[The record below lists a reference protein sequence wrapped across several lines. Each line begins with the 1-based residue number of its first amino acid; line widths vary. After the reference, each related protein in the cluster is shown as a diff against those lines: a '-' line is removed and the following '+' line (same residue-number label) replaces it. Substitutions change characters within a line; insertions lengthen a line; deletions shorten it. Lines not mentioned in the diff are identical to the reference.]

1 MQAAIAEGD
10 AAIAAFTEAWGGEGA
25 VVVAVDAPTA
35 LESRLH
41 AAVGEARRRLEHFLA
56 GKTRPDLEHVE
67 AEVLETAPVEFRLS
81 PSFRLVPIWN
91 MSRRVLEH
99 LMSFDCRP
107 HLPLIAANG
116 LSDCAPH
123 QVLERFDGRVA
134 EVAMIASLIRP

>member
-1 MQAAIAEGD
+1 MHLRRPSSPRDCLELEQAAISEGA

-67 AEVLETAPVEFRLS
+67 AEVLER
-81 PSFRLVPIWN
+81 
-91 MSRRVLEH
+91 
-99 LMSFDCRP
+99 FDC
-107 HLPLIAANG
+107 
-116 LSDCAPH
+116 
-123 QVLERFDGRVA
+123 RVA
-134 EVAMIASLIRP
+134 EVPVAMSCLIWQL